1 MGVNENRQTGLDE
14 AVQVGST
21 AAKVVE
27 GAAKA
32 GKITAAA
39 ANGAA
44 LGGPYGAAASVAIAA
59 ARHGKKILLALL
71 AILAIPLLFLVM
83 LPTLIFGGTAQTT
96 GDTTILN
103 DQTAITE
110 NMNEIAFAVSDL
122 LGSGIADAEQRI
134 ADDFAAS
141 SADQYEIVNPYE
153 NERINNVNLFI
164 SQYCAYRDTD
174 VAAISLEDMKQL
186 LRSGIGELYD
196 YTYEDE
202 MREVEETALNEDGEE
217 VTELREVT
225 VRVYTL
231 SYRGEAYF
239 ADSIF
244 HLTTEQKTL
253 AQNFAENLS
262 LFLGDGLFQNLSSS
276 ESSFTIPAL
285 GDIRY
290 TDGSTEVVYYNQL
303 DERYANKPYGT
314 DNIGGYGCGP
324 TAMSIVVS
332 SLAND
337 TVDPIEMARW
347 SYENGYWCSGSGSYH
362 ALIPAAAK
370 AWGLNVEG
378 CSASDGQKIAD
389 ALADGKLVVAIML
402 KVHFTSSGHFIVLRG
417 VKDGKILV
425 ADPASYDRS
434 SMEWDLSIILNEAS
448 THAGAGGPFWIIG

>member
-1 MGVNENRQTGLDE
+1 MGVNENRQSGLDE
-14 AVQVGST
+14 AIQVGSA

-59 ARHGKKILLALL
+59 AKHGKKILLALL

-83 LPTLIFGGTAQTT
+83 LPTLIFGGTAQNA

-103 DQTAITE
+103 DQSAITE

-141 SADQYEIVNPYE
+141 GADQYEIVNPYE
-153 NERINNVNLFI
+153 NARSHNVNLFI

-186 LRSGIGELYD
+186 LRAGIGELYD

-202 MREVEETALNEDGEE
+202 TREIEETILNEDGEE

-244 HLTTEQKTL
+244 DLTGEQKT
-253 AQNFAENLS
+253 
-262 LFLGDGLFQNLSSS
+262 
-276 ESSFTIPAL
+276 L

-314 DNIGGYGCGP
+314 DDIGGYGCGP
-324 TAMSIVVS
+324 TAMAMVVS
-332 SLAND
+332 SLTD
-337 TVDPIEMARW
+337 DLVDPVEMAKW
-347 SYENGYWCSGSGSYH
+347 SYDNGYWCSGSGSYH
-362 ALIPAAAK
+362 ALIPAAAE
-370 AWGLNVEG
+370 AWGLPVSG
-378 CSASDGQKIAD
+378 CTASEPQRITD
-389 ALADGKLVVAIML
+389 ALSSGKLIVAIMSAG
-402 KVHFTSSGHFIVLRG
+402 HFTSSGHFIVLRG
-417 VKDGKILV
+417 VKDEKILV
-425 ADPASYDRS
+425 ADPASRTRS
-434 SMEWDLSIILNEAS
+434 EQSWELSIILNEVSKA
-448 THAGAGGPFWIIG
+448 AGSGGPFWIIG